1 MKVPVEF
8 YIDDFS
14 AIEKAISDAINKAI
28 ARKAEVAPTK
38 LERLKDIIVNAI
50 EATPEFLSL
59 SSYAHGDLAPEFG
72 FINADTIVSKLLLAL
87 RDAIQINIQSGI
99 DYITLD
105 IILDKDTLLASDV
118 AKYRSKQ
125 YDIEWLRWLLEEG
138 STTIISDYEIAYN
151 LNDQQYRNSRSKA
164 AVMVEGNG
172 WGVPSEFA
180 GTDGNNFITRAIDQS
195 VINQIEETVRKIFN

>member
-14 AIEKAISDAINKAI
+14 ALDQAINEAVSKVMAEKSQLT
-28 ARKAEVAPTK
+28 ARNTD
-38 LERLKDIIVNAI
+38 RLKDVLINAI

-59 SSYAHGDLAPEFG
+59 GSYAHGDLAPEFG
-72 FINADTIVSKLLLAL
+72 FINADSITNKLLAAL
-87 RDAIQINIQSGI
+87 RDSIQIDINSGI

-118 AKYRSKQ
+118 AKYKSKE
-125 YDIEWLRWLLEEG
+125 YEIEWLRWLLEEG
-138 STTIISDYEIAYN
+138 STIIISDYEIAYN

-180 GTDGNNFITRAIDQS
+180 GVDGNNFITRAIDQS
-195 VINQIEETVRKIFN
+195 VMKQIEDVVRKIFK